1 MSVSYLSKEGYEEL
15 EQKLNNL
22 VKVRRR
28 EIAQQIETAR
38 AHGDLKENAEYKAAK
53 EAQAFNEIQI
63 SELSGK
69 LSSARIL
76 DYSTVTTDRGCIGTK
91 VTFLDLEY
99 NEEETYA
106 LVAEE
111 DADFSKNKVSVSSP
125 VGKGL
130 VGKAVGDI
138 TEITVPAGTLK
149 YKILK
154 IEKAI

>member
-69 LSSARIL
+69 LSS
-76 DYSTVTTDRGCIGTK
+76 G
-91 VTFLDLEY
+91 
-99 NEEETYA
+99 
-106 LVAEE
+106 
-111 DADFSKNKVSVSSP
+111 
-125 VGKGL
+125 
-130 VGKAVGDI
+130 
-138 TEITVPAGTLK
+138 
-149 YKILK
+149 
-154 IEKAI
+154 